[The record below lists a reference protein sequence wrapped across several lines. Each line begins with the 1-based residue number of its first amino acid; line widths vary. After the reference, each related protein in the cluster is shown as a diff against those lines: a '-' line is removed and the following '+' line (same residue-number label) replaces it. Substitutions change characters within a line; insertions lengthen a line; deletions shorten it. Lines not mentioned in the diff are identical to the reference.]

1 MHGAARHRL
10 LRGSEH
16 GNRPDWRCDI
26 TKCRSASFWAPWRFC
41 LSFSETG
48 SCTGIGGRCE
58 PADEPACAPRRPA
71 PFRSHG
77 GFRLEPV
84 PDAPAPE
91 KSCLRRGLAELR
103 SSGCRGPAGT
113 RLSLGHPAIE
123 AAKTRT
129 RCPAPVG
136 TEKSKGL

>member
-1 MHGAARHRL
+1 MKRAALHLL

-16 GNRPDWRCDI
+16 GNQPAWRFAITRCDL
-26 TKCRSASFWAPWRFC
+26 ASFWAPWRFC

-58 PADEPACAPRRPA
+58 PADESACVACRPA
-71 PFRSHG
+71 LFRSYG